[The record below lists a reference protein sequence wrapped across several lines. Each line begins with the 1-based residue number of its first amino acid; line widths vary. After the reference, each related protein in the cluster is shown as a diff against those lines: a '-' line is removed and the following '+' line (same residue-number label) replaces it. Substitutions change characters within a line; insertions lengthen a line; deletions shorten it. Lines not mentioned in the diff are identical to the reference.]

1 MTFLPKNLL
10 EQFRRIANI
19 FFLVLVILQ
28 FFPTF
33 AQVSPALSAL
43 PLLVVLAITALKDGY
58 EDVKRHQSDRFINNL
73 GCHVLA
79 GPGVNNPNLTIPK
92 SRGISMRWLGALF
105 PWLGSVPFVG
115 KRESARKAAK
125 ESERA
130 AAQQDHIQG
139 ANGDEDAPDDFD
151 AADRASFVGPKTHW
165 WGRRKRA
172 LSVRSKK
179 SSGANEKEKRG
190 GGGTIGSDGVS
201 QPKGVQRV
209 ETFFVDDDHH
219 HHHAAHSREATDAS
233 SHRPPTADGT
243 TANGAPPAAGASAQI
258 ASSPDR
264 AHWKKTRW
272 EDVRV
277 GDFVRLRD
285 NDSIPAD
292 IIICATS
299 EEENV
304 CYLETKN
311 LDGETNLKARQ
322 AVPELTHIR
331 NAKLA
336 SEAKFVIKSEAPD
349 VNMFKYNAAI
359 ELHDG
364 QTGKDGQPAI
374 APVNLNTVLLRGC
387 VLRNTEWVI
396 GVVVFTGID
405 TKIVM
410 NSGGTPSKRGRVE
423 RLMNP
428 MV

>member
-1 MTFLPKNLL
+1 M
-10 EQFRRIANI
+10 
-19 FFLVLVILQ
+19 
-28 FFPTF
+28 
-33 AQVSPALSAL
+33 
-43 PLLVVLAITALKDGY
+43 VVLAITALKDGY

-79 GPGVNNPNLTIPK
+79 GPEVTNPNLTIPK
-92 SRGISMRWLGALF
+92 SRGISMRWLGDLF
-105 PWLGSVPFVG
+105 PWLGSIPFIG

-125 ESERA
+125 ASERA
-130 AAQQDHIQG
+130 AAQARRAEETAG
-139 ANGDEDAPDDFD
+139 NNGEDAPDDFD
-151 AADRASFVGPKTHW
+151 AAERASLVGPKTNW

-172 LSVRSKK
+172 LSVRSRK
-179 SSGANEKEKRG
+179 SGTGNENEKSQQ
-190 GGGTIGSDGVS
+190 IGADGLS

-209 ETFFVDDDHH
+209 QTYLIDDDHH
-219 HHHAAHSREATDAS
+219 HSHPRQATGAS
-233 SHRPPTADGT
+233 
-243 TANGAPPAAGASAQI
+243 AGASGDHAANGGTAQEN
-258 ASSPDR
+258 APVTTAEVSSSPNQ

-272 EDVRV
+272 EDVKV

-299 EEENV
+299 EDENV

-331 NAKLA
+331 NAKA
-336 SEAKFVIKSEAPD
+336 AANAKFVIKSEAPD

-359 ELHDG
+359 EMHDG
-364 QTGKDGQPAI
+364 QKGKDGGLMV